1 MVDAAAVGHALARED
16 EHVKIAGVPKEDDV
30 TTLPKWATPALYAT
44 AFVNACAAVGF
55 LPPAAP
61 LRAAAGLP
69 SDGHPLY
76 LMTVG
81 LFVLLFAIAYLRWG
95 MTGRAD
101 RLFLGLAAAGKLCF
115 FFLLVGFWLGG
126 ALPARAPLAGAWD
139 LVFGVFFLMWLRT
152 P

>member
-1 MVDAAAVGHALARED
+1 M
-16 EHVKIAGVPKEDDV
+16 
-30 TTLPKWATPALYAT
+30 TTLPKWARPALFAT
-44 AFVNACAAVGF
+44 AFVNLCAAVGF
-55 LPPAAP
+55 LPPAHA

-69 SDGHPLY
+69 TDGHPLY
-76 LMTVG
+76 LMTVS

-115 FFLLVGFWLGG
+115 FFLLVGFWLAG

-139 LVFGVFFLMWLRT
+139 FVFGIFFLMWLRT